1 MLSTPAALSAP
12 AYCHPSGPLSCAPPA
27 ERLAAALTTGD
38 AAERAETARLVI
50 ATAAGAGHAWSL
62 ALGEVLDALTAA
74 VFGVESAHQVL
85 HDPALRRGELG
96 EGLAR
101 RNPAH
106 RGACRDRRY
115 GTTGGRTGCNAR
127 RLGRH

>member
-1 MLSTPAALSAP
+1 M
-12 AYCHPSGPLSCAPPA
+12 
-27 ERLAAALTTGD
+27 LTTGD
-38 AAERAETARLVI
+38 AAERAETARWVI

-85 HDPALRRGELG
+85 RDPALHRGELG
-96 EGLAR
+96 EGLTR

-106 RGACRDRRY
+106 RGAGRDRRC
-115 GTTGGRTGCNAR
+115 GTTGGRTGHNAR
-127 RLGRH
+127 RLERH